1 MRDVYIKECAQLLR
15 VEDKLLVSEVA
26 KRREMQAEKR
36 AEQAERERRNAG
48 RQAES
53 TQNVTGAESSTPA
66 APTTADATPTAA
78 GEAPGHN
85 ANAPF
90 PPEDSYISFIPQEG
104 KEGQEFYKYER
115 LILQMIVRYGEK
127 VNVQCNQ

>member
-1 MRDVYIKECAQLLR
+1 MR

-36 AEQAERERRNAG
+36 ADRQEDGNVETPADRR
-48 RQAES
+48 ES

-78 GEAPGHN
+78 GEVPGHN
-85 ANAPF
+85 ADAPF

-104 KEGQEFYKYER
+104 KEGAGTS
-115 LILQMIVRYGEK
+115 INTNG
-127 VNVQCNQ
+127 

>member
-90 PPEDSYISFIPQEG
+90 PPEDRYKYFIPQEG
-104 KEGQEFYKYER
+104 KEGQEFYKYKR
-115 LILQMIVRYGEK
+115 LILQMIVTLWRK
-127 VNVQCNQ
+127 SDVQCNQ